1 MAGCGYNG
9 VPGGRADRMVELAE
23 RLDAHQLVG
32 LDSSI
37 FIYHFEANLK
47 YLPLTE
53 VILERVEQGNCKAV
67 TSTVTIMEVTVHPW
81 RARRSDV
88 AREYEALL
96 VHFPNLE
103 LVEATRDIARRA
115 AQLRAKYNIRPAD
128 ALQVATAIESGATAW
143 VSNDKQLRRIEP
155 ELAVIILEDFVR
167 E

>member
-1 MAGCGYNG
+1 
-9 VPGGRADRMVELAE
+9 MVELTG
-23 RLDAHQLVG
+23 RLGAHQLIG

-53 VILERVEQGNCKAV
+53 VILEGVEQGKYGAV
-67 TSTVTIMEVTVHPW
+67 TSTVTIMETTVHPW
-81 RARRSDV
+81 RAGRSDV

-96 VHFPNLE
+96 AHFPNLE

-128 ALQVATAIESGATAW
+128 ALQAATAIESGATAW
-143 VSNDKQLRRIEP
+143 VSNDKKLRRIEP
-155 ELAVIILEDFVR
+155 EMEVIILEDFVKSQQDN
-167 E
+167 